1 LIRVIVE
8 ADSPVVRAGLEAM
21 LRADPD
27 VDVTT
32 EAASADVAVIYTD
45 DDEAFDN
52 AIESAEQ
59 IPAVVLSNSVPG
71 ERIAH
76 ALRSNV
82 RAVLPRE
89 AGEREIIAAVH
100 AAAAGLITVQPGD
113 VDKILAQTVDTA
125 SGEPLTPREVEVLR
139 MIADGES
146 NKRIAWR
153 LRISEHTVKFHVAS
167 ILAKMDASTRAEAV
181 AIGIRRGL
189 VYV

>member
-1 LIRVIVE
+1 VIVE
-8 ADSPVVRAGLEAM
+8 ADSPVVRAGLETM

-27 VDVTT
+27 IEVMTD
-32 EAASADVAVIYTD
+32 AASADLAVFYAD

-59 IPAVVLSNSVPG
+59 IPAVILSDGVPG
-71 ERIAH
+71 ERIAR

-89 AGEREIIAAVH
+89 ASEREIAAAVR
-100 AAAAGLITVQPGD
+100 AAAAGLITVLPGD
-113 VDKILAQTVDTA
+113 VDKILAQTVEMPSREA
-125 SGEPLTPREVEVLR
+125 LTPREVEVLR

>member
-1 LIRVIVE
+1 ME

-21 LRADPD
+21 LRADPGIE
-27 VDVTT
+27 VTT
-32 EAASADVAVIYTD
+32 EATGADVAVIYAD

-59 IPAVVLSNSVPG
+59 IPAVVLSDGVPG
-71 ERIAH
+71 ERIAR

-89 AGEREIIAAVH
+89 ANEREIVAAVQ

-113 VDKILAQTVDTA
+113 VDKILAQAVETT
-125 SGEPLTPREVEVLR
+125 SGEPLTPRELEVLR

-153 LRISEHTVKFHVAS
+153 LGISEHTVKFHVAS
-167 ILAKMDASTRAEAV
+167 ILAKMNASTRAEAV

>member
-1 LIRVIVE
+1 MIRVIVE
-8 ADSPVVRAGLEAM
+8 ADSPVVRAGLEVV
-21 LRADPD
+21 LRADPG
-27 VDVTT
+27 VEVTT
-32 EAASADVAVIYTD
+32 EAASADVAVIYAG

-59 IPAVVLSNSVPG
+59 VPVVVLSDSVPG

-89 AGEREIIAAVH
+89 ASEREIVAAVQ
-100 AAAAGLITVQPGD
+100 AAAAGLITVEPGD
-113 VDKILAQTVDTA
+113 IERILTQTAGAA

-153 LRISEHTVKFHVAS
+153 LGISEHTVKFHVAS